1 MESIDKIIKIQAWWR
16 QQCAQKKT
24 RKFRIDRPWAVVKMQ
39 SAVRIRIARKC
50 MYRRIRMH
58 NLKMYNISQMELLLM
73 RAEEEVSQT
82 WAKELVAGSLLLNA
96 FRRWKVHRRIV
107 YRKRFK
113 HMERAWQFFTE
124 FRINDILVAKERRK
138 DREILR
144 MFQEVM
150 ATQIQG
156 QIRRCLALQVLR
168 RLKYERFR
176 HQKANQLQAFFR
188 GKLARQNCWAAR
200 RLHKMQEKVKLRRGQ
215 ENWLLRKVG
224 ITSRPNQWKCREL
237 FRSWGF
243 DMNTFSFSLVDLMKE
258 SLEDRKHCI
267 PDKLQISSLNITS
280 IKAKALNHHFR
291 TKPSTDVFDKFEKFQ
306 FKKGDAVQIIL
317 PDHEYYGLSGE
328 ILGFYNSKLGG
339 ESTIV
344 MQIKIDFD
352 RSMCNIL
359 KWTPE
364 NPFEEAR
371 CNIRK
376 VSREAIPPINAVAVS
391 KNQHNLLLAAAGLRI
406 RYNKMKAALK
416 IQSWCRV
423 RAAIKNLKHR
433 RSIHLKLLA
442 EQPSK
447 IREELKRLGMQDED
461 AVRML
466 TMIGII
472 NPQFAKRTSMQHRA
486 SPMDLLSEFMRNID
500 VQRQRHR
507 ELARKFERRRHEA
520 SRLQTK
526 SMDLL
531 EEEGGSTND
540 SITKAETI
548 LLRARWKTGPRV
560 AIADSINW
568 VKDNVRMPLGDHLR
582 SLSKMAE
589 STSSGLPRS
598 SRMLTSTADF
608 IGKRDDDT
616 SMKGRHVWVQHYVL
630 QELTNS
636 PSVYNE
642 GHCLYHG
649 VWGGDEYVPNG
660 EGVAELLDGPLH
672 LDALI
677 CNGNASTRK
686 CFLTPGGSM
695 PLEVRVV
702 GGDKPYKYQW
712 WHYSDVCGRNGT
724 ALRQSWK
731 MKGETKKLLNIN
743 ERTLRKSNINQ
754 SFCVACEF
762 TDERYPLTPPITSP
776 LVEVVMALPLCI
788 AVRSGSISTWCKAA
802 ESNVHVTAG
811 ASIILDI
818 KIEGGA
824 KPYSCSWE
832 KVGEELPEIYTISSS
847 DDSSRF
853 IKESAAKTYDGT
865 YTCTVTD
872 AGGGSFCQRFLVI
885 VSPSLV
891 FLRNLHDHQMSV
903 GSSHSLEVMMRYGV
917 RPYRYEWWRNGELL
931 PEEKR
936 PRSVL
941 KCALC
946 SDWYVFNLSCVG
958 NRIDFT
964 EASAEDAGTYTCVVR
979 DAGGGIVESNRALL
993 VIFPQLRLRIFAAKD
1008 LKAVGWQ
1015 SNPYAVMKLGSR
1027 FFVSTVA
1034 HGTCNPI
1041 WKESFVI
1048 SVDSIDQKLSI
1059 TLYHEE
1065 SNGEGTEEYKDLSDR
1080 SAHDINM
1087 IVPQ

>member
-1 MESIDKIIKIQAWWR
+1 MESIDQLIKIQAWWR

-24 RKFRIDRPWAVVKMQ
+24 RKFIIDRPWAVVKMQ
-39 SAVRIRIARKC
+39 SAIRIRIARKC

-73 RAEEEVSQT
+73 RAEEEVSRT
-82 WAKELVAGSLLLNA
+82 WAKEVVAGLVLLHA
-96 FRRWKVHRRIV
+96 FRRWKVHRRVV

-144 MFQEVM
+144 MVQEVM

-188 GKLARQNCWAAR
+188 GKLARQNFWAKR
-200 RLHKMQEKVKLRRGQ
+200 RLHKMQEKVRLRRGQ
-215 ENWLLRKVG
+215 ENWLLRQVG
-224 ITSRPNQWKCREL
+224 ITSRPNQWKCRDM

-243 DMNTFSFSLVDLMKE
+243 DMNTFSISLVELMKE
-258 SLEDRKHCI
+258 SLEDSKHYI

-280 IKAKALNHHFR
+280 IKAKALNHNFR
-291 TKPSTDVFDKFEKFQ
+291 TKSEIFH

-328 ILGFYNSKLGG
+328 ILGFYNSVLGG
-339 ESTIV
+339 EATIV

-352 RSMCNIL
+352 GSMCNIL

-364 NPFEEAR
+364 NLFEEAR

-376 VSREAIPPINAVAVS
+376 IPCEDIPPMNAVAVS

-406 RYNKMKAALK
+406 RYNKIKAAIT

-423 RAAIKNLKHR
+423 RAAIWNLNHR

-447 IREELKRLGMQDED
+447 IHEELKRIGMQDED

-472 NPQFAKRTSMQHRA
+472 NPQFAKRSSMQHRA
-486 SPMDLLSEFMRNID
+486 SPMNLLSEFMRNID

-507 ELARKFERRRHEA
+507 ELSRKFERRHHEA

-531 EEEGGSTND
+531 EEGGVSTND

-548 LLRARWKTGPRV
+548 LLRTRWKTGPRV
-560 AIADSINW
+560 AIAGSINW

-589 STSSGLPRS
+589 STSSSLPKS
-598 SRMLTSTADF
+598 YRMLTRTADF
-608 IGKRDDDT
+608 IGKPDDDI

-630 QELTNS
+630 QELMHS

-686 CFLTPGGSM
+686 CFLTPSGSI

-712 WHYSDVCGRNGT
+712 YCSEICGRNGT
-724 ALRQSWK
+724 TLRQSWK
-731 MKGETKKLLNIN
+731 MKGETKKVLNIN
-743 ERTLRKSNINQ
+743 ESVLRKSNMQ
-754 SFCVACEF
+754 RLYFACEF
-762 TDERYPLTPPITSP
+762 IDKRYPITPPLTSP

-788 AVRSGSISTWCKAA
+788 AVRSGSISTWSNAN
-802 ESNVHVTAG
+802 ESSVHVTAG

-832 KVGEELPEIYTISSS
+832 KVGEELPEIYTIFSS

-865 YTCTVTD
+865 YTCTVKD
-872 AGGGSFCQRFLVI
+872 AGGGSLCRRFFVI

-891 FLRNLHDHQMSV
+891 FLRNLHDHLMSV

-941 KCALC
+941 KCPFC
-946 SDWYVFNLSCVG
+946 SDLYVFNLSCVG

-993 VIFPQLRLRIFAAKD
+993 VIFPQLRLRILAAKD

-1015 SNPYAVMKLGSR
+1015 SSPYAVMKLGSR
-1027 FFVSTVA
+1027 VFVSTVA
-1034 HGTCNPI
+1034 HETCNPI

-1048 SVDSIDQKLSI
+1048 NVDSIDQKLNI

-1065 SNGEGTEEYKDLSDR
+1065 SNGEGTEEHKNLSGR
-1080 SAHDINM
+1080 SAYDMKM
-1087 IVPQ
+1087 IMP